1 LLGFQTLDEAAP
13 EAGPAALDLAV
24 VYREHGA
31 EVSRWVK
38 RLWGPR
44 DAEDVLHE
52 VFLVVQRRLRE
63 FRGEASLKTWLY
75 AITVRVVSSRRRQER
90 LRRLLLLR
98 ATPELQHERSP
109 VPSPLGNAQREQAAS
124 MVYAV
129 LDRLSERD
137 RTLLISFEL
146 EGLPASQLSAALG
159 MSEENVWVSLHRAR
173 ARFRKAYWKRFGR
186 QLGV

>member
-1 LLGFQTLDEAAP
+1 MFGFQTLELATAASRS
-13 EAGPAALDLAV
+13 ALDLESL
-24 VYREHGA
+24 YREHCT

-52 VFLVVQRRLRE
+52 VFLVVQRRLPE

-75 AITVRVVSSRRRQER
+75 AITARVVSSRRRQER

-98 ATPELQHERSP
+98 ATPELQDERSP
-109 VPSPLGNAQREQAAS
+109 APSPLGSAQREQAAS

-146 EGLPASQLSAALG
+146 EGMPAAELG
-159 MSEENVWVSLHRAR
+159 VVLGISEQAVWVGLHRAR